1 MKWDDGERWRPSDSA
16 GSALVLVVASV
27 WWAGVTMV
35 GAVLSLCLLFGR
47 PGGAADGND
56 EL

>member
-27 WWAGVTMV
+27 WWAAVTMV
-35 GAVLSLCLLFGR
+35 TAVLSLFLLFSR
-47 PGGAADGND
+47 PGAGADGND
-56 EL
+56 DL